1 MKCALLAG
9 AWLALAAPVV
19 CTTDDTGW
27 QLDAS
32 SADFAHYFPGQLGNG
47 HVATFS
53 DPRGTQGTLAYMVG
67 LMDETPGDIAR
78 PAAVPGWMGID
89 YSTGDSQAG
98 HYWLNQV
105 EPDPATFRDYRQT
118 LDLRR
123 GVLTTHYRYLD
134 HGRNTRIAVTSFV
147 SQADPHLAVTQLA
160 ITPEYDGTAE
170 LSLTL
175 DTWAPHQ
182 PRLPL
187 AQLDGQMTQ
196 EALAANNLQIRPL
209 PPATA
214 DRAPL
219 WYHGDV
225 QVLDASGDARA
236 YTMALDGRAAH
247 GPRMAMAV
255 AIGRSGNVMPSQAS
269 YRRDPY
275 RMALDL
281 RVPVRKGQTYV
292 FTKYV
297 ALSRDGWGGDAA
309 ADLALARAAR
319 TRGFDALLADQAAA
333 WAKLWRS
340 DIEIDGDPDAQRMVH
355 ADLYYL
361 LSNVAPDTAWA
372 AGACGL
378 STGYAGHVFWDS
390 DTWLMPALLLLHPA
404 RAKSLVMFRA
414 RTLPAAQARA
424 HARGLQGAMYP
435 WEADPE
441 TGTEQTPHAAH
452 VLGEREIHVTADVAI
467 AQWQYWLAS
476 GDEDWLKQHGWPVI
490 RAVAEFW
497 ASRATWVPARHRY
510 EILHVTSVDEDYN
523 DVPNDTYTNLAAI
536 KALRIATAAAKQ
548 VGEAADPR
556 WAKVADGIYVPMAAD
571 GSHHL
576 DFDPSVPHDLDT
588 WGGSSLPM
596 LALPSLDVAMSPAL
610 RRADYAYA
618 VAPVRSST
626 RDPNSMGLA
635 PLSIAAATAGETA
648 DADDWFER
656 NLHAQVVQPPF
667 AVRTE
672 TAHNNTGYFLTASG
686 GMLQN
691 ILYGFTGLRI
701 EPQGLVPAWP
711 PMLPARWTALT
722 LRHVSFRGKHYD
734 IRVQRDADGRPA
746 LSMTEDTRP

>member
-1 MKCALLAG
+1 MKRALLAA
-9 AWLALAAPVV
+9 AWLALVAPAAQAAS
-19 CTTDDTGW
+19 DADW
-27 QLDAS
+27 QLTAT
-32 SADFAHYFPGQLGNG
+32 AQDFPRYFPAQLGNG
-47 HVATFS
+47 YVASFS
-53 DPRGTQGTLAYMVG
+53 DPRGTFGTLSYMVG

-89 YSTGDSQAG
+89 YSTGDSPAG

-123 GVLTTHYRYLD
+123 GVLSTYYRYLD

-170 LSLTL
+170 LSFTL

-225 QVLDASGDARA
+225 QVLDASGDAHT

-255 AIGRSGNVMPSQAS
+255 AIGLSPNAKPGAAN
-269 YRRDPY
+269 YRRDEY

-281 RVPVRKGQTYV
+281 RVPVHKGRTYV

-319 TRGFDALLADQAAA
+319 TRGFDALLDDQAAA
-333 WAKLWRS
+333 WTKLWRS
-340 DIEIDGDPDAQRMVH
+340 DIEIAGDPAAQRMVH

-372 AGACGL
+372 TGACGL

-424 HARGLQGAMYP
+424 QARGLQGAMYP

-441 TGTEQTPHAAH
+441 TGTEQTPHAAQ

-476 GDEDWLKQHGWPVI
+476 GDRDWLQREGWPVI

-497 ASRATWVPARHRY
+497 ASRATWVPAQQRY

-536 KALRIATAAAKQ
+536 KALRIAIAAAQQ
-548 VGEAADPR
+548 VREAADPQ
-556 WAKVADGIYVPMAAD
+556 WAKVADGLYVPMAAD

-576 DFDPSVPHDLDT
+576 DFDPGVPHDLDT

-596 LALPSLDVAMSPAL
+596 LALPSLDVKMSPAL

-618 VAPVRSST
+618 IAPVRRST
-626 RDPNSMGLA
+626 KDPNSMGLA
-635 PLSIAAATAGETA
+635 PLSIAAASAGETA

-656 NLHAQVVQPPF
+656 NLHADVVKGPF

-701 EPQGLVPAWP
+701 EPAGLVRAYP

-722 LRHVSFRGKHYD
+722 LRHVSFRGRHYD
-734 IRVQRDADGRPA
+734 IRVQRDAAGRPT
-746 LSMTEDTRP
+746 LSMTEETRP